1 MTEESLEAEVGVWS
15 NTTELIEIP
24 CSLRALCVDQTL
36 QTVEKTA
43 HDIGVTRIANVT
55 GLDRIGIPTC
65 MVVRPGSKSL
75 SVSQGKGR
83 TWKAAKVS
91 GLMEAIELFHAEN
104 LPSGQLI
111 RACDF
116 GKSEA
121 IPNLLDLSIRASS
134 RVSADHEIECL
145 PARELTTQALR
156 FVPRELIDLDTTSG
170 SRRDRIFR
178 SSTVGLAAG
187 NTLGESV
194 LHGLLEVVES
204 DCVSFWQVRRL
215 IDEDTHCRKL
225 NLCSVSDHD
234 SQSLISLI
242 ARAGLDLSVW
252 YISDY
257 HEIPCFMATISDQ
270 SVSSGFPKECN
281 GFGCHVSKSVALC
294 RALLEA
300 AQSRLTAYWGVRDDL
315 SWQYYLKEKDKWSS
329 LTHRQPESEHRHTGI
344 LSYNNIREMDG
355 TKTVE
360 ASLSWTTSELSK
372 AGIENVNYVDLTSSE
387 FKVPV
392 TFTVVPRMEQ
402 FELDGRYLAGARM
415 STFLRKLNGQ

>member
-1 MTEESLEAEVGVWS
+1 MTEDTLEAEVGIWS
-15 NTTELIEIP
+15 NCTELKVIP
-24 CSLRALCVDQTL
+24 GSLRAFSVDQTL

-43 HDIGVTRIANVT
+43 HEIGVTRIANVT

-83 TWKAAKVS
+83 TWKAAKIS

-104 LPSGQLI
+104 LPLGQFI

-116 GKSEA
+116 GRSEA
-121 IPNLLDLSIRASS
+121 IPNILDLSIRASS
-134 RVSADHEIECL
+134 KVSADHEIECL

-170 SRRDRIFR
+170 SRRDGIFR

-194 LHGLLEVVES
+194 LHGLLEVVET

-215 IDEDTHCRKL
+215 IDENTHSRKL

-234 SQSLISLI
+234 SETLISLI
-242 ARAGLDLSVW
+242 VRAGLDLSVW

-270 SVSSGFPKECN
+270 SVSSGFPRECN
-281 GFGCHVSKSVALC
+281 GFGCHVLKSVALC

-315 SWQYYLKEKDKWSS
+315 SWQYYLKEKDKRSF
-329 LTHRQPESEHRHTGI
+329 LAHRQLESENRHSGV
-344 LSYNNIREMDG
+344 LSYHYIREMDG

-360 ASLSWTTSELSK
+360 ASLAWLISQLSK
-372 AGIENVNYVDLTSSE
+372 AGIEDVTYVDLTSSE
-387 FKVPV
+387 FNVPV

-402 FELDGRYLAGARM
+402 FDLDGKYLAGARM
-415 STFLRKLNGQ
+415 STFFRELNG